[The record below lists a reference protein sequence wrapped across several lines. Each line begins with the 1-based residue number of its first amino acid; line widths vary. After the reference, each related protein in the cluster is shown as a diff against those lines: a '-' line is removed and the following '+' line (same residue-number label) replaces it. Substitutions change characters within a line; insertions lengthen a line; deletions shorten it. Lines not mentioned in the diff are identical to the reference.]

1 MSTPDA
7 LNQSLSF
14 FRGLVDMLYGSW
26 LDDAYPQS
34 FWVAGNI
41 VAPHAVSRQLA
52 NDEAGKH

>member
-1 MSTPDA
+1 
-7 LNQSLSF
+7 
-14 FRGLVDMLYGSW
+14 MLYGSW